1 MITPIEIQNKTF
13 KSGGLGYDK
22 KEVDAFMRELLES
35 YETIYRENGEYKDK
49 IASLTEKLKYYTTIE
64 KTLQKALVLAEK
76 TAEDTKAVAEK
87 NAKRIE
93 REAQVKYQIVLS
105 DAKNELRKIHKQTV
119 ELMQQYELYKTQ
131 FKNLAAGQIELIES
145 DSFKI
150 NVASVD
156 SLLSSFTANV
166 DENSA
171 DSVPRA
177 EDEKFWSQ
185 PLPDLD
191 RYLDDDNT
199 EPQTSDSIDGQEEL
213 SIINLEDEA

>member
-22 KEVDAFMRELLES
+22 KDVDAFMRDVLES
-35 YETIYRENGEYKDK
+35 YEIIYRENGELKDK
-49 IASLTEKLKYYTTIE
+49 IASLTERIKYYTTIE

-76 TAEDTKAVAEK
+76 TADETKAVAEK

-105 DAKNELRKIHKQTV
+105 DAKAELRKIHRQTV

-131 FKNLAAGQIELIES
+131 FKNLAAAQIELIES

-156 SLLSSFTANV
+156 SLLASATEEISS
-166 DENSA
+166 
-171 DSVPRA
+171 DSVPHA
-177 EDEKFWSQ
+177 EDENFWNQ

-191 RYLDDDNT
+191 RYLDDDT
-199 EPQTSDSIDGQEEL
+199 DSDKPSEDIEGQEEL
-213 SIINLEDEA
+213 SMINLEDEEA